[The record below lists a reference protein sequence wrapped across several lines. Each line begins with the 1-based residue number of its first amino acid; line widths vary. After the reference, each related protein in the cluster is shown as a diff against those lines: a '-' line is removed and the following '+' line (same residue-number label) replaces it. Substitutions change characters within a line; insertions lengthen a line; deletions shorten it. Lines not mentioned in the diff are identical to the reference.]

1 MIVTAELIRAC
12 GSGVDP
18 TDKVCVAGYN
28 YFVNYVKEKYP
39 ETLAFPTLKAWYD
52 ATLIE
57 VNEER
62 IALNH
67 GLSHIEWVRNLGTN
81 PIAIRLGGSCE
92 ETGIFRCNGLEFA
105 GLEAVEIYK
114 SSEIAKAQINPFDL
128 VSTTKTTKV
137 EGGSLMRPVAHR
149 NQLKEADEIFMFNE
163 KTGQHIPCPRGLE
176 QITEFAVEKINA
188 WPVFIQIKDVAEG
201 YTAWEK
207 IT

>member
-1 MIVTAELIRAC
+1 VIVTAELMRAC

-39 ETLAFPTLKAWYD
+39 ETLAFPTLKSDLDYFL
-52 ATLIE
+52 TE
-57 VNEER
+57 VKEGR
-62 IALNH
+62 IAREQ
-67 GLSHIEWVRNLGTN
+67 GLFYFNWSRSLRNN
-81 PIAIRLGGSCE
+81 PIAIRMGGSCE
-92 ETGIFRCNGLEFA
+92 ETGIFRCNDIEFT
-105 GLEAVEIYK
+105 GLEAVELYK
-114 SSEIAKAQINPFDL
+114 SSELAKAQTNPFDL